1 MNPAIINTLLKF
13 NSGKNAKAITASG
26 DGSAL
31 EPGVHA
37 VSLTVTIEGTMSK
50 APDNDYT
57 RTSFPKGDKAFEIAL
72 SKVNAATRAA
82 IVEAVKDV
90 QRGGTF
96 VPPDEVAAAMA
107 DLTQTTTASR
117 KGAAVFGGSVVVE
130 DCDGI
135 RIGGFDMGK
144 SNKR

>member
-37 VSLTVTIEGTMSK
+37 VSL
-50 APDNDYT
+50 
-57 RTSFPKGDKAFEIAL
+57 
-72 SKVNAATRAA
+72 
-82 IVEAVKDV
+82 KDV

-96 VPPDEVAAAMA
+96 VPPEEVAAAMA